1 MKSSYLN
8 ICGTWKPGQLPWI
21 FRMKIEINSKL
32 PGNNN
37 DGMQL
42 KFIFVN
48 NNCKQRMLINALANG
63 TELKL

>member
-1 MKSSYLN
+1 
-8 ICGTWKPGQLPWI
+8 
-21 FRMKIEINSKL
+21 MKIEINNKL

-37 DGMQL
+37 DGMQV
-42 KFIFVN
+42 KFIFAN